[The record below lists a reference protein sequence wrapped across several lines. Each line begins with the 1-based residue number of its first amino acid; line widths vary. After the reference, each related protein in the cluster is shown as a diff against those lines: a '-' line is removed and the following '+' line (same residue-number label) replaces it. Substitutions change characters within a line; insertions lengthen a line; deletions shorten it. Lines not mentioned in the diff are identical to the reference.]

1 MGSSSTRRDLPA
13 RKQAASTPS
22 FCHHALRAVPHRLVE
37 RGRREVER
45 RQQLALPIGAGL
57 DAVHLRHEL
66 QELVSAEMVRREKS
80 LGQIDEGTA
89 RLGRARGLTENL
101 DPAPHRRWPQ
111 VEQALDAGGLA
122 RAIDPG
128 QSEDLSGA
136 NLEREIGQHRV
147 AADPLAYA
155 LKIRSPSGA
164 APGESRSLAWCLM
177 HGSRVG
183 PGWDPCRWASP
194 LPRRRATGQ
203 RGLNRDKRDCTA
215 ARHRRRR
222 TRWCSRRSCTTSS
235 PRSPPS
241 VRTWV
246 VPVKRSAPVRGR

>member
-1 MGSSSTRRDLPA
+1 MRSQSSPASREQVGAEEHRRASGPEPGQVTLDEQPCLRIEATHGLVEHEKGFA
-13 RKQAASTPS
+13 REEAGRETELL
-22 FCHHALRAVPHRLVE
+22 HHALRAVPHRLVE

-101 DPAPHRRWPQ
+101 DPARIDVAQ

-155 LKIRSPSGA
+155 
-164 APGESRSLAWCLM
+164 
-177 HGSRVG
+177 
-183 PGWDPCRWASP
+183 
-194 LPRRRATGQ
+194 
-203 RGLNRDKRDCTA
+203 
-215 ARHRRRR
+215 
-222 TRWCSRRSCTTSS
+222 
-235 PRSPPS
+235 
-241 VRTWV
+241 
-246 VPVKRSAPVRGR
+246 